1 MKKYVVHDTGF
12 WDRNPNGDPTRSPG
26 SVQEF
31 DTLEGMHPFDRA
43 QFEWMEEQGEI
54 VLSSGTNVW
63 QIRRTT

>member
-1 MKKYVVHDTGF
+1 MKKYAVHDTGD
-12 WDRNPNGDPTRSPG
+12 WTRDRNGDPTRTLG

-43 QFEWMEEQGEI
+43 QFEWMEERGEI

-63 QIRRTT
+63 QIRTT